1 MYNNRFFET
10 LNEAKAFQREHG
22 RHLLKMSARARH
34 ETKMAFMAEMV
45 VAWDARRERIRW
57 TETPYCV
64 AWNEREEART

>member
-1 MYNNRFFET
+1 MYSNRFFET

-22 RHLLKMSARARH
+22 GRLLKMSACARH

-45 VAWDARRERIRW
+45 VAWDARRERVRW

-64 AWNEREEART
+64 TWNEREEART